1 MGGAV
6 RDRLLG
12 WPVRERD
19 WVVVG
24 ETPEAMEKRG
34 FKQVGREFPVF
45 LHPVTHEE
53 YALARTERKVAP
65 GHRGFVVHASPEV
78 TLEEDL
84 RRRDLTINAMAMDE
98 SGNLIDPYGGARDLE
113 NRILRHVSPAFAED
127 PLRILRV
134 ARFAARYGQLGFKVA
149 DETMAL
155 MRQMVA
161 AGEVDALTPERV
173 WQELVKALA
182 EASPQRFF
190 EVLRQCG
197 ANARLFPEI
206 ERLFGV
212 PQPVEYHPEI
222 DTGIHTMMVLAQAA
236 RLSNDTIT
244 RFAALTHDLGKGLTP
259 PEMWPRHHKHEVLG
273 LKALQGLCG
282 RLKAPRNYLRL
293 ASKVMQYHSHCH
305 RVFELR
311 PATIVNVL
319 SRLDALKQQ
328 SDFESFLLACMAD
341 ARGRTGLEDEPY
353 PQAQWW
359 RRLREAALRVKADVL
374 LEKGLRGAEL
384 GAELRLARI
393 RAVAACK
400 RQLMMESEASHSKSF
415 SGFSL

>member
-1 MGGAV
+1 MTVKAYLVGGAV
-6 RDRLLG
+6 RDQLLG
-12 WPVRERD
+12 LPVKERD

-34 FKQVGREFPVF
+34 FKRVGKDFPVF

-65 GHRGFVVHASPEV
+65 GHRGFVVHAAPDV

-84 RRRDLTINAMAMDE
+84 KRRDLTINAMAMDE
-98 SGNLIDPYGGARDLE
+98 SGRLIDPYGGAQDLE
-113 NRILRHVSPAFAED
+113 KRILRHVSPAFSED

-134 ARFAARYGQLGFKVA
+134 ARFVARYGQLGFKVA
-149 DETMAL
+149 GETMQL
-155 MRQMVA
+155 MRQMVE

-182 EASPQRFF
+182 EATPEKFF
-190 EVLRQCG
+190 EVLRKCG
-197 ANARLFPEI
+197 ANVRLFPEI
-206 ERLFGV
+206 ERLYGV

-222 DTGIHTMMVLAQAA
+222 DTGIHTMMTLTQAA
-236 RLSNDTIT
+236 KLSKDTVT

-259 PEMWPRHHKHEVLG
+259 PEAWPRHQNHEVLG
-273 LKALQGLCG
+273 LQALKALCG
-282 RLKAPRNYLRL
+282 RLKAPRRYFRL
-293 ASKVMQYHSHCH
+293 AQKVMRYHTHCH

-311 PATIVNVL
+311 PATIVDVL
-319 SRLDALKQQ
+319 SRLETLKPKN
-328 SDFESFLLACMAD
+328 DFEPFLLACMAD

-359 RRLREAALRVKADVL
+359 RKLRDAALAVEADVL
-374 LEKGLRGAEL
+374 LEKGLRGAAL
-384 GAELRLARI
+384 GAELRVARI
-393 RAVAACK
+393 KAVAACK
-400 RQLMMESEASHSKSF
+400 RQMMMEHK
-415 SGFSL
+415 